1 MNRRLFN
8 PSFKKSRG
16 FSLLEILIVAAL
28 VAAGLAGLFF
38 LVQRYNTKQT
48 TNNEA
53 QNLNQIAAEVRTK
66 FRSQGNYTGITPAV
80 LIQNGIVPPT
90 MVNNTNI
97 ETGWNTNVAV
107 AAANL
112 NGTNGDSV
120 SFTYTLPRES
130 CADFVQAAEGSFPR
144 ISVGGVN
151 VKDVPGGAR
160 TLNIVTLGAQ
170 CNAGAGGNT
179 AVVFTLGR

>member
-8 PSFKKSRG
+8 PTTKKQGG
-16 FSLLEILIVAAL
+16 FSLLELLIVASL

-38 LVQRYNTKQT
+38 LVNRYNTKQT

-53 QNLNQIAAEVRTK
+53 ASLNAIAAEVRTK
-66 FRSQGNYTGITPAV
+66 FRSQGNYTGISPQV
-80 LIQNGIVPPT
+80 LINNGIVPGT
-90 MVNNTNI
+90 MINGTNI
-97 ETGWNTNVAV
+97 ETGWNTNVAI
-107 AAANL
+107 APANL
-112 NGTNGDSV
+112 NGTAGDSV

-130 CADFVQAAEGSFPR
+130 CADFTQAAEGSFPR

-151 VKDVPGGAR
+151 VKDIPGGMR
-160 TLNIVTLGAQ
+160 TLNIATLGTQ
-170 CNAGAGGNT
+170 CNAGAGGNV